1 MEKIISVITSLD
13 QRTRELIAIGASVG
27 SNCLPCLCY
36 HFAEAIKSGCTIQ
49 DIEEAVNLS
58 KMVRERPA
66 QDVNKIVEDLI
77 SKEKERKK

>member
-27 SNCLPCLCY
+27 SNCLPCLRY
-36 HFAEAIKSGCTIQ
+36 HFAEAIKCGCTIQ

-58 KMVRERPA
+58 KMVRERPV

-77 SKEKERKK
+77 SKEKERNK